1 MKFSMSHLSIFRCA
15 LLGLACLAAWPV
27 AAEQQI
33 ELDNF
38 QVHYAALPGSVLSEQ
53 SARMYQISRSVG
65 SGFINVTVLEK
76 QGDEQLV
83 SRRSFVR
90 GTVRTEQGE
99 ARPLPFQQ
107 VTEGG
112 VTSSIANFWYSPGK
126 ELSFAIEFIGD
137 PNQPPE
143 EFAFKQTLFAN

>member
-1 MKFSMSHLSIFRCA
+1 MQASQITLNIARAA
-15 LLGLACLAAWPV
+15 LLVLVGLAMLPV
-27 AAEQQI
+27 AAEQQV
-33 ELDNF
+33 EFGPF

-76 QGDEQLV
+76 QADDSMV

-90 GTVRTEQGE
+90 GTVKTEQGE
-99 ARPLPFQQ
+99 PRPLPFQQ
-107 VTEGG
+107 VTEAG
-112 VTSSIANFWYSPGK
+112 VTSNIANFWYSPGQ
-126 ELSFAIEFIGD
+126 ELSFAVEFIGD
-137 PNQPPE
+137 PNQPPL

>member
-1 MKFSMSHLSIFRCA
+1 MNQLCVFPRA
-15 LLGLACLAAWPV
+15 LLGLFLLAAMPA

-33 ELDNF
+33 ELDDF

-65 SGFINVTVLEK
+65 SGFINITVLEK
-76 QGDEQLV
+76 QADEQLV

-90 GTVRTEQGE
+90 GTVKTEQGE

-126 ELSFAIEFIGD
+126 ELTFAIEFIGD
-137 PNQPPE
+137 PNQPPL
-143 EFAFKQTLFAN
+143 EFAFKQTLYAD